1 MADNYIE
8 KKMEDLRSGAATRHT
23 SRRSAIGPSAAGA
36 LPGALTLHF
45 PEMRIFVAGDATTP
59 LGVAIIRAMREV
71 GCKVAFSGADADRG
85 KAMAQELGA
94 QFHPLSAPGE
104 GSDINVV
111 VLPPS
116 VAYTVR
122 HWRGIDALIVLGG
135 TVSDVE
141 IFGIPCLQKVIC
153 IGAPIE
159 PSADVVSI
167 PLSSCSPS
175 ELAACC
181 RLLLSAPLSLLPRR
195 LHLSLAGVQNVF
207 NGASNSPEA
216 GEF

>member
-8 KKMEDLRSGAATRHT
+8 KKMEDLRSGAASRHT
-23 SRRSAIGPSAAGA
+23 SRRSAVGLSAAGA
-36 LPGALTLHF
+36 LPGDLTLHF

-59 LGVAIIRAMREV
+59 LGEAIVRAMREV
-71 GCKVAFSGADADRG
+71 CCKVAFSGADADRG

-104 GSDINVV
+104 GSDVNIV

-122 HWRGIDALIVLGG
+122 HWRGIDALIVLGEMI
-135 TVSDVE
+135 SDDE
-141 IFGIPCLQKVIC
+141 ISGIPCLQKVIC
-153 IGAPIE
+153 ISTYAE
-159 PSADVVSI
+159 PSADAVYI
-167 PLSSCSPS
+167 PLLPCSPT

-195 LHLSLAGVQNVF
+195 LHLSLAD
-207 NGASNSPEA
+207 NGD
-216 GEF
+216 

>member
-1 MADNYIE
+1 
-8 KKMEDLRSGAATRHT
+8 MEDLRSGAATRHT
-23 SRRSAIGPSAAGA
+23 TRRSAIGPSAAGA

-59 LGVAIIRAMREV
+59 LGVAIVRAMREV
-71 GCKVAFSGADADRG
+71 GCKVAFSGADVDRG

-104 GSDINVV
+104 GSDVNVV

-122 HWRGIDALIVLGG
+122 HWRGIDDLIVLGG
-135 TVSDVE
+135 TVSDDE
-141 IFGIPCLQKVIC
+141 ISGIPQLQKVIC
-153 IGAPIE
+153 IGSSSE
-159 PSADVVSI
+159 PSADAVSI
-167 PLSSCSPS
+167 PLSPCSPS

-195 LHLSLAGVQNVF
+195 VHI
-207 NGASNSPEA
+207 
-216 GEF
+216 

>member
-8 KKMEDLRSGAATRHT
+8 KKMEDLRSGAASRHQV
-23 SRRSAIGPSAAGA
+23 RRSAVGSSASGA
-36 LPGALTLHF
+36 APGDLTLYF
-45 PEMRIFVAGDATTP
+45 PEMRIFVAGNATTP
-59 LGVAIIRAMREV
+59 LGVAIVRAMREV

-85 KAMAQELGA
+85 KAMAQELGT

-104 GSDINVV
+104 GSA

-122 HWRGIDALIVLGG
+122 HWRGIDDLIVLGG
-135 TVSDVE
+135 TVSDDE

-153 IGAPIE
+153 IGALIE

-195 LHLSLAGVQNVF
+195 LHLSLAD
-207 NGASNSPEA
+207 NGD
-216 GEF
+216 

>member
-8 KKMEDLRSGAATRHT
+8 KKMEDLRSGAAIRHT
-23 SRRSAIGPSAAGA
+23 SRRSAIGPSAAGTV
-36 LPGALTLHF
+36 PGDLTLHF
-45 PEMRIFVAGDATTP
+45 PEMRIFVAGNATTP
-59 LGVAIIRAMREV
+59 LGEAIVIAMREV

-104 GSDINVV
+104 GRA

-135 TVSDVE
+135 TVSDDE
-141 IFGIPCLQKVIC
+141 ISEIPQLQKVIC
-153 IGAPIE
+153 IGASAK
-159 PSADVVSI
+159 PSADAVSI
-167 PLSSCSPS
+167 PLPSCSPS

-195 LHLSLAGVQNVF
+195 LHLSLAD
-207 NGASNSPEA
+207 NGD
-216 GEF
+216 